1 MLNIS
6 LDISLKMLSHRTSHV
21 EKYLQR
27 MRHRTPHVESFVADV
42 ETSHIS
48 CWAFNCRCWSIIHLL
63 IYLWLWMLMY
73 NSCHVD
79 SLVVYAE
86 TSHIVFWI
94 LSCIFWSITHLGMI
108 FRRNACV
115 QVIFT
120 TAHVIEQCAS
130 YVFFDVVWNQI
141 VCRMYGYVA
150 AQVTLPN
157 WLCRCI
163 NIGQENNYISSTLS
177 NVILPS

>member
-1 MLNIS
+1 MKYN
-6 LDISLKMLSHRTSHV
+6 TSHV
-21 EKYLQR
+21 EHFVEHVDTTRISCRNYCWTCWTYRWTFRWRCWVIAHLTWKKYLQM

-42 ETSHIS
+42 ETSHTS

-94 LSCIFWSITHLGMI
+94 FSCKFWSITHLGMI
-108 FRRNACV
+108 FRRNAFKLYSR
-115 QVIFT
+115 QLTSLNSARATF
-120 TAHVIEQCAS
+120 S
-130 YVFFDVVWNQI
+130 L
-141 VCRMYGYVA
+141 M
-150 AQVTLPN
+150 
-157 WLCRCI
+157 LCEIR
-163 NIGQENNYISSTLS
+163 
-177 NVILPS
+177 